1 MVFVRLRCKGKQ
13 EVDEN
18 GNPLFTEDG
27 YPIISPD
34 LPEHR
39 YKWRINTYNELTNE
53 FEVITELEDETEAE
67 KLKDYIDD
75 EFLQQQEQKI
85 AKIKQLK
92 AKL

>member
-1 MVFVRLRCKGKQ
+1 M
-13 EVDEN
+13 
-18 GNPLFTEDG
+18 
-27 YPIISPD
+27 
-34 LPEHR
+34 PEHR
-39 YKWRINTYNELTNE
+39 FKWRINSFNEKTGE

-75 EFLQQQEQKI
+75 EFLTDQEKKI